1 MPKTEEELAAEKAA
15 EEEAAKA
22 KGGAAP
28 AVDADAIAAAVGVQM
43 TKWAEEN
50 LNKEPEGPEPTPSS
64 VTPTPTEANPL
75 KEAVD
80 AYTAPGLAAA
90 KLDSQAA
97 RDGTIFYAA
106 HPEAQKHMKEIEGA
120 FDKLVQQGTPFSH
133 EAVYEWYPGKNFD
146 KFHAEA
152 VEADKQKLEDAED
165 AQTISQNGQRPA
177 QKTKITDP
185 HSASEEDLDKAM
197 DNMDLLRP
205 PL

>member
-1 MPKTEEELAAEKAA
+1 MPKTDEEIAADKAA

-22 KGGAAP
+22 KVGAAP

-50 LNKEPEGPEPTPSS
+50 LNKEPVTPEPTPSS
-64 VTPTPTEANPL
+64 VTPVPTEANPL

-106 HPEAQKHMKEIEGA
+106 HPEAQKYMKEIEGA

-133 EAVYEWYPGKNFD
+133 DAVWEWYQGKNFQ
-146 KFHAEA
+146 KFHTEA
-152 VEADKQKLEDAED
+152 VEADKLKLEDAEN
-165 AQTISQNGQRPA
+165 AETISQNGQRPV
-177 QKTKITDP
+177 QKAKITDP
-185 HSASEEDLDKAM
+185 HSASDDELDKAM
-197 DNMDLLRP
+197 ESMEF
-205 PL
+205 

>member
-1 MPKTEEELAAEKAA
+1 MPKTPEEIAA
-15 EEEAAKA
+15 EEAAAKEA
-22 KGGAAP
+22 GEKGAGAAP

-50 LNKEPEGPEPTPSS
+50 LNKEPVVPEPTPSS
-64 VTPTPTEANPL
+64 ITPIPTEANPL

-80 AYTAPGLAAA
+80 TYIAPGLAAA

-106 HPEAQKHMKEIEGA
+106 HPEAQQYMKELEGA

-133 EAVYEWYPGKNFD
+133 DAVWEWYRGKNFD

-152 VEADKQKLEDAED
+152 AEADKHKLEDAEN
-165 AQTISQNGQRPA
+165 AETIGQNGERPA
-177 QKTKITDP
+177 QRTKITDP
-185 HSASEEDLDKAM
+185 HSASDDDLDKAM
-197 DNMDLLRP
+197 DNMEF
-205 PL
+205 